1 MQIPCTPGNAQK
13 LIDFLQSETAQ
24 IGEPQRQS
32 QKTTVKQ
39 NQTMIRELQLIIDQ
53 SSQGTLTDDRV
64 SLFGK
69 IVKFV
74 GKKQAGL
81 LEKLDFSQSTN
92 QVEDYATEQIK
103 IQQTPELPAEPR
115 EQHVDE
121 QTVLL

>member
-1 MQIPCTPGNAQK
+1 M
-13 LIDFLQSETAQ
+13 DFLQTEIAQ
-24 IGEPQRQS
+24 IGEPQSQP

-53 SSQGTLTDDRV
+53 ASQGTLTDDRL

-81 LEKLDFSQSTN
+81 LERLFADPTE
-92 QVEDYATEQIK
+92 QVEDYQSEQIK
-103 IQQTPELPAEPR
+103 IQQTPEPPAEPYV
-115 EQHVDE
+115 QQIDE
-121 QTVLL
+121 QTALLQ